1 MIAKPIQDT
10 PDNLLESID
19 TFHSMIGRALQ
30 TEYPGMAL
38 RTAAG
43 LHEQLV
49 KAGRALSMARQ
60 ILDNVITSR

>member
-10 PDNLLESID
+10 PENLLESID
-19 TFHSMIGRALQ
+19 TFHGMVSRALQ

-38 RTAAG
+38 RTSARLHDELVRAA
-43 LHEQLV
+43 
-49 KAGRALSMARQ
+49 KAMSLARQ